1 MSSFHFQEW
10 LRLQEVFDDNGELK
24 PQDIY
29 NFYYVTILFQEG
41 SLSAYGKSIAIPLI
55 KGLKQKYIRNLVP
68 LVQEQLYKYLKRGRL
83 DPGAYER
90 DHVTSA
96 SPGQLDD
103 FMRATYRS
111 DMKRRNTVWESLTGN
126 LKALAAAISPN
137 DVIHYIDRVNNDIHN
152 TGELVLTKLPGGYKI
167 ADALNVANNANPK
180 QLRGLVDKDLRDL
193 E

>member
-1 MSSFHFQEW
+1 
-10 LRLQEVFDDNGELK
+10 
-24 PQDIY
+24 
-29 NFYYVTILFQEG
+29 
-41 SLSAYGKSIAIPLI
+41 
-55 KGLKQKYIRNLVP
+55 
-68 LVQEQLYKYLKRGRL
+68 
-83 DPGAYER
+83 
-90 DHVTSA
+90 
-96 SPGQLDD
+96 
-103 FMRATYRS
+103 
-111 DMKRRNTVWESLTGN
+111 MKRRNTVWESLTGN